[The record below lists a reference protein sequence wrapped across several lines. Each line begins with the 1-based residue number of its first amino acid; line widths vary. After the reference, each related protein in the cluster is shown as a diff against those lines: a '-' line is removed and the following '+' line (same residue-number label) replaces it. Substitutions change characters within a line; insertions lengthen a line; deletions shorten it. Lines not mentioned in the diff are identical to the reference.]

1 MRPRRWWKIALGIL
15 LLFLAPLV
23 YAAWPGSSTFTVSPE
38 TTYITEPLDK
48 HGYPDYVT
56 ALNQRLS
63 QGVTPENNAN
73 ALIWQALG
81 PHPEGAT
88 MPAEYFQW
96 LGYAPPEQGE
106 YIVPFSKYLK
116 ENLKIEDNEK
126 RQQLDDRRM
135 RATKWPWAAKGEPEL
150 ADWLRRHEKPLALV
164 IEATNRPQYYNPLVP
179 TLTP

>member
-48 HGYPDYVT
+48 DGWPDYVI

-73 ALIWQALG
+73 VLIWQALG
-81 PHPEGAT
+81 PHPEGTT

-96 LGYAPPEQGE
+96 LGVPEPPEQGE
-106 YIVPFSKYLK
+106 YLVPWEKYLK
-116 ENLKIEDNEK
+116 EKFIE
-126 RQQLDDRRM
+126 RR
-135 RATKWPWAAKGEPEL
+135 EEL
-150 ADWLRRHEKPLALV
+150 NGQR
-164 IEATNRPQYYNPLVP
+164 
-179 TLTP
+179 

>member
-48 HGYPDYVT
+48 DGYPDYVT

-73 ALIWQALG
+73 VLIWQALG
-81 PHPEGAT
+81 PH
-88 MPAEYFQW
+88 M
-96 LGYAPPEQGE
+96 QGE
-106 YIVPFSKYLK
+106 RRPAADYFNRLGIETLPAQGDYFATFGNNQALK
-116 ENLKIEDNEK
+116 DLDREK
-126 RQQLDDRRM
+126 KEQLLDRSF
-135 RATKWPWAAKGEPEL
+135 E
-150 ADWLRRHEKPLALV
+150 
-164 IEATNRPQYYNPLVP
+164 
-179 TLTP
+179 

>member
-48 HGYPDYVT
+48 DGYPDYVT

-73 ALIWQALG
+73 VLIWQALG
-81 PHPEGAT
+81 PHPEGTT
-88 MPAEYFQW
+88 MPAEYFQR
-96 LGYAPPEQGE
+96 LRVPEPPEQGE
-106 YIVPFSKYLK
+106 RLGPWEKYLK
-116 ENLKIEDNEK
+116 EK
-126 RQQLDDRRM
+126 
-135 RATKWPWAAKGEPEL
+135 
-150 ADWLRRHEKPLALV
+150 V
-164 IEATNRPQYYNPLVP
+164 IERRGHESGASRTG
-179 TLTP
+179 